1 MRCIKREKM
10 TPKPIW
16 DAIIPINKGFFKY
29 NVKLNLQKFKNLAR
43 TTIIDLW
50 EYVIPIWKISGLF
63 KSIKTKRD
71 IENFIQERSAH
82 VTQTTL
88 YGYLKTRIGVKYIAM
103 MEDDRFLESIN
114 IAKWNIYTVAL
125 ADCTFYV
132 FSYLI
137 SEKNLKDN
145 NCKEIFLKILERE
158 RKNGLSEEI
167 YNNGKSNF
175 LKRFENINF
184 DNYYINDPFKE
195 SGEAL
200 YYWSPI
206 ADELKTLDKKIV
218 LNSIS
223 LKWGLMKDE
232 LKKRT
237 KDFNFN

>member
-1 MRCIKREKM
+1 
-10 TPKPIW
+10 
-16 DAIIPINKGFFKY
+16 
-29 NVKLNLQKFKNLAR
+29 VKLNLQKFKNLAR

-63 KSIKTKRD
+63 KSIKTKKD

-145 NCKEIFLKILERE
+145 NCKEVFLKILERE

-175 LKRFENINF
+175 LKRFGNINF
-184 DNYYINDPFKE
+184 NNYYINDPFKE